1 MKSKYKKMTQAEIC
15 ALVDKIPP
23 NKATVKIKKVKD
35 KESGET
41 DYYLDV
47 RRFLIAYA
55 KVIEQEVCARHA

>member
-1 MKSKYKKMTQAEIC
+1 MKSKYKKMTQAEIS
-15 ALVDKIPP
+15 ALIDAIPIEQS
-23 NKATVKIKKVKD
+23 TVKIKKVKD

-41 DYYLDV
+41 DYYLDI

>member
-1 MKSKYKKMTQAEIC
+1 MKSKYKKMTQAEIS
-15 ALVDKIPP
+15 ALRDAIPED
-23 NKATVKIKKVKD
+23 KATVKIKKVKD

>member
-1 MKSKYKKMTQAEIC
+1 MKSKYKKMTQAEIS
-15 ALVDKIPP
+15 ALIDAIPED
-23 NKATVKIKKVKD
+23 KATVKIKKVKD

-55 KVIEQEVCARHA
+55 KAIEQEVCARHA

>member
-15 ALVDKIPP
+15 ALIDAIPAEQ
-23 NKATVKIKKVKD
+23 ATAKIKKVKN

-47 RRFLIAYA
+47 KQFLIAYA
-55 KVIEQEVCARHA
+55 KAIEQEVCARHA

>member
-1 MKSKYKKMTQAEIC
+1 MKSKYKKMTQAEIS
-15 ALVDKIPP
+15 ALVDAIPED
-23 NKATVKIKKVKD
+23 KATVKIKKVKD